1 MVGVMTGALDRFVE
15 AQEAT
20 YDGALAE
27 LVAGRK
33 VGHWIWWIFP
43 QLRGLG
49 VSTNS
54 TFFGLS
60 GLDEARAYAAHP
72 ILGPRLHTCVE
83 AVLAQAGRGVE
94 RVLGG
99 DAVKLRSCLTLFA
112 RAMPTDEL
120 FARALVTLFDEE
132 DPVTVSLLA
141 RTKDDAAKEPRR
153 E

>member
-1 MVGVMTGALDRFVE
+1 MTWDLERFVH
-15 AQEAT
+15 AQEAS
-20 YDGALAE
+20 YDCALAE

-49 VSTNS
+49 VSANS

-72 ILGPRLHTCVE
+72 VLGPRLHGCVE

-94 RVLGG
+94 RVLAG
-99 DAVKLRSCLTLFA
+99 DSVKLRSSLTLFA
-112 RAMPTDEL
+112 RAVPTDEL
-120 FARALVTLFDEE
+120 FARALATLFGAE

-141 RTKDDAAKEPRR
+141 LTKDGAANEPRGD
-153 E
+153 